1 MALMEVAMNRM
12 ITYSIASSVGLAI
25 AAVLSIP
32 TFNAI
37 RDSKQQH
44 QQQAP
49 PPAATQIAPTT
60 TTPAPPSENQ
70 TILSADL
77 AMGQLTVTVN
87 GAPAGSLQGTAQMDI
102 SHFCHPGAN
111 TVRLMWVGPV
121 QGGVKATHTTAA
133 VTRDLTEAHLVPAD
147 TQTAGIQEMALYL

>member
-37 RDSKQQH
+37 RDSKQQ
-44 QQQAP
+44 QQAP
-49 PPAATQIAPTT
+49 PLAATQVAPTT

-121 QGGVKATHTTAA
+121 QGGVKATHTAA
-133 VTRDLTEAHLVPAD
+133 GVTRDLTEAHLVPAD
-147 TQTAGIQEMALYL
+147 TQTAGIHEMALYL